1 MTDVKVICRDSRHVN
16 GKVVNLGLVRLAQRT
31 PLSASDLLARFE
43 EVLSMLRIEAQLL
56 SQEFD
61 ELEGRQRAEAF
72 VRRAEVTETR
82 LSYLPRSSRLS
93 RTGEGWR
100 ITERTGVWAEI
111 EASGDRVWY
120 LRCPACHR
128 RACRLTET
136 EMIAIVARHAESV
149 APLDISRL
157 SN

>member
-43 EVLSMLRIEAQLL
+43 EALSMLRIEAQLTA
-56 SQEFD
+56 QEFD
-61 ELEGRQRAEAF
+61 EPEGRQRAEAF
-72 VRRAEVTETR
+72 VRRAELTETH
-82 LSYLPRSSRLS
+82 LTYLPRSSRRV

-100 ITERTGVWAEI
+100 ITERTGVSAEV

-120 LRCPACHR
+120 LRCPVCLR
-128 RACRLTET
+128 GVRLAET
-136 EMIAIVARHAESV
+136 QMIAIVARHAESV
-149 APLDISRL
+149 APLDISGL
-157 SN
+157 PN